1 MIIHIIINNS
11 DYFKRD
17 VEVLIQWNIP
27 FIPRVSESIHPML
40 LINQESF
47 SINSFFEALTEEAKE
62 NFMSFVKREQ
72 KSFDVCFKEW
82 IEDIL
87 STYLVKD
94 VKYAPLKKNSIDIIP
109 QIYLDDE

>member
-1 MIIHIIINNS
+1 
-11 DYFKRD
+11 
-17 VEVLIQWNIP
+17 
-27 FIPRVSESIHPML
+27 
-40 LINQESF
+40 
-47 SINSFFEALTEEAKE
+47 
-62 NFMSFVKREQ
+62 MSFVKREQ